1 MESLISS
8 IVVLIIAIGIIVML
22 REQISESDIF
32 IKIGI
37 FSIIVA
43 IVGSILGKFIYIGL
57 LIRSIAI
64 ICAIMS
70 FVLKVYCLIFK
81 FIKRMTIKIAMFS
94 LFLFILFSVLGN
106 NNYLISITSNFLEV
120 IMIGKV
126 LSISS
131 MLVCILIEV
140 YNLIFSKKNN
150 NYHNDEIDNS
160 NETII

>member
-1 MESLISS
+1 
-8 IVVLIIAIGIIVML
+8 
-22 REQISESDIF
+22 
-32 IKIGI
+32 
-37 FSIIVA
+37 
-43 IVGSILGKFIYIGL
+43 
-57 LIRSIAI
+57 
-64 ICAIMS
+64 
-70 FVLKVYCLIFK
+70 
-81 FIKRMTIKIAMFS
+81 MTIKIAMFS

-150 NYHNDEIDNS
+150 NYHNDKIDNS

>member
-1 MESLISS
+1 
-8 IVVLIIAIGIIVML
+8 
-22 REQISESDIF
+22 
-32 IKIGI
+32 
-37 FSIIVA
+37 
-43 IVGSILGKFIYIGL
+43 
-57 LIRSIAI
+57 
-64 ICAIMS
+64 
-70 FVLKVYCLIFK
+70 
-81 FIKRMTIKIAMFS
+81 MTIKIAMFS
-94 LFLFILFSVLGN
+94 LFLFILFSILGN

-131 MLVCILIEV
+131 ILVYILIEV